1 MDLFLFSGVLTGNS
15 WHCEADFCQI
25 KFQHAG
31 GEHTLLRFF
40 FFFFFVLRWR
50 EGQWRHVMNVDNYI

>member
-40 FFFFFVLRWR
+40 FFFFCFKVERGPVETCNECR
-50 EGQWRHVMNVDNYI
+50 

>member
-40 FFFFFVLRWR
+40 FFFFFCFKVERGPVETCNECR
-50 EGQWRHVMNVDNYI
+50 